1 MNCSDLTLYDL
12 IAGNAAR
19 HPDRDAVICG
29 KRRITFWDWRKRC
42 DQYAAGLVREGL
54 SRGDRIAVVAGNED
68 DFLTLLGAAAKIGA
82 IAVPVNW
89 RLSEEEIAY
98 ILQDTQPTLLFAGS
112 EHVDQA
118 GKAAAKVNAIAKR
131 YHFGSGM
138 GKDDFLPFEALRR
151 EDGCGASGFAPGH
164 LPFLIIHTADTGGKA
179 VQELQ
184 READMALYLAK
195 KCGRDQV
202 VAASCVD
209 TRLTLDELEG
219 GACPNR
225 PAG

>member
-118 GKAAAKVNAIAKR
+118 GKAAAKVNAILAHPGTPR
-131 YHFGSGM
+131 WANLHFPASSCT
-138 GKDDFLPFEALRR
+138 FVHVIPANCALPHLHEGFGFRR
-151 EDGCGASGFAPGH
+151 GDP
-164 LPFLIIHTADTGGKA
+164 
-179 VQELQ
+179 
-184 READMALYLAK
+184 
-195 KCGRDQV
+195 
-202 VAASCVD
+202 
-209 TRLTLDELEG
+209 
-219 GACPNR
+219 
-225 PAG
+225 